1 MKRRDEIEREVKR
14 QRVFGNRKCPNCE
27 SKEIIRK
34 GRRKEKFEIV
44 QKYQCKE
51 CGENFSSKKLENSSF
66 SPRVIISAISS
77 YDKGLNEGEK
87 DLEKDL
93 ENLTTNQRAIL
104 REIRE
109 NPRITQE
116 KLSKAININEK
127 NIRNNIAKL
136 RQQGL
141 LKRVGPAKG
150 GHWEIIKGSDNI
162 NDEKEVGN
170 E

>member
-87 DLEKDL
+87 DLE
-93 ENLTTNQRAIL
+93 NLNQSQKKIVE
-104 REIRE
+104 EIAK
-109 NPRITQE
+109 NKNITQQE
-116 KLSKAININEK
+116 LSKIIGINEK
-127 NIRNNIAKL
+127 NIRINISKL
-136 RQQGL
+136 KEKGI
-141 LKRVGPAKG
+141 LKRVGADKG
-150 GHWEIIKGSDNI
+150 GYWEIISERKD
-162 NDEKEVGN
+162 K
-170 E
+170 